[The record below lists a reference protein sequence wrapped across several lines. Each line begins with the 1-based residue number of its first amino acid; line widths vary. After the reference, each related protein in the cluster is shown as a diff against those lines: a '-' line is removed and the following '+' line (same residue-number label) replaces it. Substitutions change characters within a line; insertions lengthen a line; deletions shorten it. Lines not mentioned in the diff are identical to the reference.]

1 MSKHSRSHSRRSVLA
16 VPGSSDR
23 FLLKAPLLDADMVLL
38 DLEDA
43 VAPSEKPDARARVVR
58 AIRESDWGDKI
69 VGVRLNAFSTPFTVD
84 DIIEAVGAAGSRLD
98 LVVLAKTERPTEI
111 AALDLILTQVEQ
123 GAELEVGHVGI
134 EALIETAHGID
145 NVREIAGASTRLEAI
160 AFGPGDLAASLGIPI
175 GIVGDVVTGYPGDHY
190 HAVCFALLVA
200 ARTHGL
206 FVIDGPYLGLEDPGR
221 LRELALRTRALGFD
235 GKWAIHPDQIGVLN
249 EVYSPT
255 DAEID
260 RARAMLDALD
270 RAAKDEGK
278 GAIRH
283 GGEMFDEVNRKMALA
298 TLSRARHA
306 RDGATRT

>member
-1 MSKHSRSHSRRSVLA
+1 MSTRSRTLARRSVLA
-16 VPGSSDR
+16 VPGSSER
-23 FLLKAPLLDADMVLL
+23 FLEKAPHLDADMVLL

-43 VAPSEKPDARARVVR
+43 VAPSEKAGAREKVIR

-69 VGVRLNAFSTPFTVD
+69 VGVRLNGFSSAFTVED
-84 DIIEAVGAAGSRLD
+84 VTEVVGSAGSRLD

-111 AALDLILTQVEQ
+111 AALDLILTQVER
-123 GAELEVGHVGI
+123 GAGLEIGHVGI

-145 NVREIAGASTRLEAI
+145 NVRAIAGASSRLEAI

-175 GIVGDVVTGYPGDHY
+175 TVVGDVVKDYPGDHY
-190 HAVCFALLVA
+190 HAVCMALLIA

-206 FVIDGPYLGLEDPGR
+206 FVIDGPYLGLEDPDR

-235 GKWAIHPDQIGVLN
+235 GKWAIHPDQIDILN
-249 EVYSPT
+249 EVYAPT
-255 DAEID
+255 QSELD

-270 RAAKDEGK
+270 RAANEEGK

-283 GGEMFDEVNRKMALA
+283 GGEMLDEVNRKMALSVIA
-298 TLSRARHA
+298 RARQKDA
-306 RDGATRT
+306 RAN